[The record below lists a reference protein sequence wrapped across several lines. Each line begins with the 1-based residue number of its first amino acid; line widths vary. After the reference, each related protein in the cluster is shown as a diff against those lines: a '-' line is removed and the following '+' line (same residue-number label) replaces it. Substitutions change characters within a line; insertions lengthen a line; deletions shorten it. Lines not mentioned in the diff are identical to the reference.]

1 MQFRWSLGIGDP
13 TIVGW
18 VTVSAYLVTSL
29 LCYRAS
35 RFAAAPAERRFW
47 LILSAV
53 LLALG
58 LNKQLDLQTLGV
70 DLVRTAARA
79 QGWYAHRR
87 LVQALFIVAVAAAA
101 VIGALRLE
109 RTFRQSGGALK
120 GAIAG
125 LVFILAFLLVRAAS
139 FHHLDAAFRIELG
152 GFRSAWIL
160 ELIGVAAVAASA
172 WSYGRIVRSRDN
184 QRS

>member
-1 MQFRWSLGIGDP
+1 MHFRWSLGIGDP

-18 VTVSAYLVTSL
+18 VTVAAYLVASL

-35 RFAAAPAERRFW
+35 RLAALQSELRFW
-47 LILSAV
+47 LTVSAL

-58 LNKQLDLQTLGV
+58 INKQLDLQTLGV
-70 DLVRTAARA
+70 DLVRGAARA

-87 LVQALFIVAVAAAA
+87 LVQGLFIVLIAAAA

-109 RTFRQSGGALK
+109 RTFKRSGSALK

-125 LVFILAFLLVRAAS
+125 LFFILAFLLVRAAS
-139 FHHLDAAFRIELG
+139 FHHLDAAFRIELAG
-152 GFRSAWIL
+152 LRSAWLL
-160 ELIGVAAVAASA
+160 ELIGIAALAASA
-172 WSYGRIVRSRDN
+172 LGYSKDVRDSG
-184 QRS
+184 